1 MSSNDLSYLVLGH
14 LTQDITSSGIQM
26 GGTAAYSSLTAHALG
41 HSVRLVT
48 SYPED
53 IPFSDKERM
62 DIVNIRT
69 DLATKFENIMLAETR
84 RQYCY
89 TQAKSIKTGTIPPQ
103 WMDSDIIHF
112 GPVAQEI
119 PLETVLYFSKAAFL
133 CATPQGWMRS
143 WDEQSLVHPIAWNW
157 AEKVLPLLK
166 AVVISLEDV
175 DGDENKITEM
185 ARLCEILAVTEAQD
199 GARVYWKG
207 DARYFPAPPISLVDS
222 TGAGD
227 IFAAVFFSRLF
238 STGSPWVAARNAVQ
252 LASRSVGRAGLSGV
266 PTEQEVNQNLVEI
279 IK

>member
-41 HSVRLVT
+41 HPVRLVT
-48 SYPED
+48 SYPD
-53 IPFSDKERM
+53 SIPFFCDEGM
-62 DIVNIRT
+62 DVVNIET
-69 DLATKFENIMLAETR
+69 NQATQFKNIVHGEAR

-89 TQAKSIKTGTIPPQ
+89 AQAELIQAPAVPPQ
-103 WMDSDIIHF
+103 WMNSDIIHL

-119 PLETVLYFSKAAFL
+119 TLETVLHFSRAAFL
-133 CATPQGWMRS
+133 CATPQGWMRN
-143 WDEQSLVHPIAWNW
+143 WDEQGLVHHIIWDW
-157 AEKVLPLLK
+157 AEKALPLLK

-175 DGDENKITEM
+175 NGDENKVVEM
-185 ARLCEILAVTEAQD
+185 AHLCEILAVTEAQD

-207 DARYFPAPPISLVDS
+207 DARYFPAPSISPVDS

-238 STGSPWVAARNAVQ
+238 HTGSPWMAARNAVQ
-252 LASRSVGRAGLSGV
+252 LASTSVGRAGLSGV
-266 PTEQEVNQNLVEI
+266 PTMQEINQNLVEI